1 LQVFLDE
8 VNTTSCLGLFKEVI
22 VDRTL
27 DGKPIPDNIFIVG
40 ACNPHRGNS
49 LAASDTW
56 VRGSYYVRQ
65 LHPTLQCLMW
75 DYGALGEHQERDYI
89 LAKMKM
95 SSGRKTSNADLAN
108 HTDLIVTSQ
117 NLMREYAFEQLKSS
131 GLPDSEAA
139 ACSRSCVSQR
149 DIQRLFTFHDWL
161 TKMYKKFKP
170 CGRHY
175 EYYGSRAVVVA
186 LGLVYYLRLDSKHRR
201 KYIDVLDHHT
211 TISRVTFSKAFKEE
225 LDWYINHID
234 LPAGIAKTEALKEN
248 LFATIICTMTHTP
261 LIIVGPPGSS
271 KTLSFNLTLANLKG
285 QESKIDVFR
294 KTEIFRSLDPQT
306 YQCSRRTTSN
316 EISTVFSRAI
326 NRQRS
331 HTKVPLP
338 VYCVVFMDEA
348 GLPEERHE
356 SLKVLHYFLDR
367 QEVSFLAIS
376 NHVLDAAKTN
386 RAVSLFRPESTP
398 DDLVTLAKG
407 CLCPTPNNPPAELKK
422 DLEIVASFCPAYTAI
437 MQKPECKGFFGL
449 RDFIHFI
456 SYLRRKRMEMLSPQL
471 VMEALERNF
480 NGVSIECFRN
490 ICKLFLRAVHSSPQ
504 KVKARN
510 VLDVLYS
517 SLEDHQVNTGAE
529 NEVRYKLII
538 DPSEDSSLV
547 RLLFSSGVLQ
557 REKTRVYVC
566 SDFPGDAQLQKI
578 NTIAAVRH
586 SATEGHTVVMTQT
599 DAVHESFYD
608 LFNRRFHRIDATSG
622 PRYYANI
629 AIGAHIKPCRVH
641 PDFEC
646 IVMVKESELK
656 DIPPPFLNRF
666 EKYLLSHEQVL
677 EAALNHLPPCLTLVL
692 RTALDKVSPPWWI
705 IRWLTSSLLT
715 FLITQRSHQE
725 LSSVSFSY
733 PLFPPCRQRSSWST

>member
-1 LQVFLDE
+1 MYNIAVELPELYLEARSLCKVVSSVLKLPFFIPGVPGRGEHHFMSGSVQGGHCGSDTGRQGRLGNLLTAVTTVPLIMGGNGHRMPKISKSNRPVFKTTAVTVASSTPVHCSINGQHHYIRSSMKLD
-8 VNTTSCLGLFKEVI
+8 L
-22 VDRTL
+22 
-27 DGKPIPDNIFIVG
+27 IPPLPPSPSLMQAIPHNIFIVG

-49 LAASDTW
+49 LAAYDTW

-75 DYGALGEHQERDYI
+75 DYGALGEHQEREYI

-95 SSGRKTSNADLAN
+95 SSGKKTSNADLAN

-117 NLMREYAFEQLKSS
+117 NLLREYAFEQLKSYDM
-131 GLPDSEAA
+131 PDSEAS

-170 CGRHY
+170 CGKSY
-175 EYYGSRAVVVA
+175 EHYGSRAVVVA
-186 LGLVYYLRLDSKHRR
+186 LGLVYYLRLDSKHRK
-201 KYIDVLDHHT
+201 KYMEVLDHHT

-234 LPAGIAKTEALKEN
+234 LPEGIAKTQALKEN

-271 KTLSFNLTLANLKG
+271 KTLSFNLALANLKG
-285 QESKIDVFR
+285 QESKVEIFR
-294 KTEIFRSLDPQT
+294 KTDIFRSLDPQT

-348 GLPEERHE
+348 GLPQERHE

-398 DDLVTLAKG
+398 EDLVTLAKG
-407 CLCPTPNNPPAELKK
+407 CLCPTPDNPPVELKR
-422 DLEIVASFCPAYTAI
+422 DLEIVASFCPAYTAT
-437 MQKPECKGFFGL
+437 MQLPECKGFFGL

-456 SYLRRKRMEMLSPQL
+456 SYLRRKRLEMLSPQL

-480 NGVSIECFRN
+480 NGVSRKCFKN
-490 ICKLFLRAVHSSPQ
+490 ICKLFLRAV
-504 KVKARN
+504 
-510 VLDVLYS
+510 
-517 SLEDHQVNTGAE
+517 
-529 NEVRYKLII
+529 
-538 DPSEDSSLV
+538 
-547 RLLFSSGVLQ
+547 
-557 REKTRVYVC
+557 
-566 SDFPGDAQLQKI
+566 
-578 NTIAAVRH
+578 
-586 SATEGHTVVMTQT
+586 
-599 DAVHESFYD
+599 
-608 LFNRRFHRIDATSG
+608 
-622 PRYYANI
+622 
-629 AIGAHIKPCRVH
+629 
-641 PDFEC
+641 
-646 IVMVKESELK
+646 
-656 DIPPPFLNRF
+656 
-666 EKYLLSHEQVL
+666 
-677 EAALNHLPPCLTLVL
+677 
-692 RTALDKVSPPWWI
+692 
-705 IRWLTSSLLT
+705 
-715 FLITQRSHQE
+715 
-725 LSSVSFSY
+725 SSV
-733 PLFPPCRQRSSWST
+733 CVEGDV